1 MKNFINYILLF
12 VVTFFLS
19 CTSDNMEIDIT
30 ELPEVETVTFQ
41 PGDVFS
47 TTFERT
53 KLTKQEGY
61 KILKELKKL
70 VNINKCKP
78 NDFYEITYSTNIVSD
93 TGEQN
98 WTNFK
103 YFPEGQYFYSI
114 DKSTDNVL
122 TSEKYELQTTSKT
135 FEVSGTIDT
144 SLWESMSAS
153 EIKPNI
159 ILDYADMFAWQ
170 IDFLTDCRQGDK
182 YKLIYEIK
190 TLEKKDT
197 VISSNILAAQYIIE
211 TSSNTA
217 ILFTNSKGETSY
229 FDENGKSVKSA
240 FLKAPLQFKR
250 ISSYF
255 TKKRFHPILKYY
267 RAHEGIDYAAPI
279 GTPVSAIGDGTVKK
293 SQYSG
298 GYGNLVIIKH
308 SNGYESYYG
317 HLSKYGRGVK
327 KGARVKQGQIIGYV
341 GSTGLS
347 TGPHLDFRVKKNGTF
362 INYLKMKMPPTLTLS
377 GKDKEDF
384 DLHKQDLISKLN
396 QLQ

>member
-1 MKNFINYILLF
+1 MKKLVLCLLF
-12 VVTFFLS
+12 FVFLIIG

-30 ELPEVETVTFQ
+30 KVPEVETVVFQ

-47 TTFERT
+47 KTFEQT
-53 KLTKQEGY
+53 KLSKQESNI
-61 KILKELKKL
+61 ILNELKKHI
-70 VNINKCKP
+70 NINKCKP
-78 NDFYEITYSTNIVSD
+78 NDFYEITYSTNTDI
-93 TGEQN
+93 EQT

-122 TSEKYELQTTSKT
+122 TSEKVALQTTSKI
-135 FEVSGTIDT
+135 FEVSGTIEN

-159 ILDYADMFAWQ
+159 ILAYADMFAWQ

-182 YKLIYEIK
+182 YKLIYEVK

-197 VISSNILAAQYIIE
+197 VLSSEIIAGQYITA
-211 TSSNTA
+211 TSTNTA
-217 ILFTNSKGETSY
+217 IQFINSKGDEGY

-255 TKKRFHPILKYY
+255 TKKRYHPILKYY

-279 GTPVSAIGDGTVKK
+279 GTPVSAVGDGIVKK

-308 SNGYESYYG
+308 SNGYETYYG
-317 HLSKYGRGVK
+317 HLSKYGKGIK
-327 KGARVKQGQIIGYV
+327 KGVRVKQGQVIGYV

-347 TGPHLDFRVKKNGTF
+347 TGPHLDFRIKKNGTF
-362 INYLKMKMPPTLTLS
+362 FNYLIMKMPPTYTLT
-377 GKDKEDF
+377 GKDKENF
-384 DLHKQDLISKLN
+384 DLHKQELITKLN
-396 QLQ
+396 NLS

>member
-1 MKNFINYILLF
+1 MKKFSMYVLLF
-12 VVTFFLS
+12 FVALFIG

-30 ELPEVETVTFQ
+30 KVPEVETVVFQ
-41 PGDVFS
+41 QGDVFGK
-47 TTFERT
+47 TFEQT
-53 KLTKQEGY
+53 KLSKKESLE
-61 KILKELKKL
+61 ILAELKKH

-78 NDFYEITYSTNIVSD
+78 NDFYEITYSTNTD
-93 TGEQN
+93 TEQT

-122 TSEKYELQTTSKT
+122 TSEKLELQTSSQI
-135 FEVSGTIDT
+135 FEVSGTIEN

-159 ILDYADMFAWQ
+159 ILAYADMFAWQ

-182 YKLIYEIK
+182 YKLIYEVK

-197 VISSNILAAQYIIE
+197 VLSSDIIAGQYITA
-211 TSSNTA
+211 TSTNTA
-217 ILFTNSKGETSY
+217 IQFVNSKGDEGY
-229 FDENGKSVKSA
+229 FDESGKSVKSA

-255 TKKRFHPILKYY
+255 TKKRYHPILKYY

-279 GTPVSAIGDGTVKK
+279 GTPVSTIGDGVVTK

-298 GYGNLVIIKH
+298 GYGNLVIVKH
-308 SNGYESYYG
+308 PNGYETYYG
-317 HLSKYGRGVK
+317 HLSKYGKGIK
-327 KGARVKQGQIIGYV
+327 KGVRVKQGQIIGYV
-341 GSTGLS
+341 GATGHA
-347 TGPHLDFRVKKNGTF
+347 TGPHLDFRIKKNGTF
-362 INYLKMKMPPTLTLS
+362 INYLTMKMPPTYTLT
-377 GKDKEDF
+377 GKDKENF
-384 DLHKQDLISKLN
+384 DIYKQEIITKLDN
-396 QLQ
+396 LS

>member
-1 MKNFINYILLF
+1 MFIG
-12 VVTFFLS
+12 

-30 ELPEVETVTFQ
+30 KVPEVETIVIQ
-41 PGDVFS
+41 PGDVFGK
-47 TTFERT
+47 TFEQT
-53 KLTKQEGY
+53 KLSKQESL
-61 KILKELKKL
+61 KILAELKKYI
-70 VNINKCKP
+70 NINKCKP
-78 NDFYEITYSTNIVSD
+78 NEFYEITYSTD
-93 TGEQN
+93 TAIEQT

-103 YFPEGQYFYSI
+103 FFPEGQYFYSI

-122 TSEKYELQTTSKT
+122 TSEKLELQTTSQT
-135 FEVSGTIDT
+135 FEVSGTIES
-144 SLWESMSAS
+144 SLWESMSNS
-153 EIKPNI
+153 KIKPAI
-159 ILDYADMFAWQ
+159 ILDYVDMFAWH
-170 IDFLTDCRQGDK
+170 IDFLTDCRPGDT
-182 YKLIYEIK
+182 YKLIYEVK

-197 VISSNILAAQYIIE
+197 VLSSEIIAGQYITA
-211 TSSNTA
+211 TSTNTA
-217 ILFTNSKGETSY
+217 IRFTNSKGDEGY

-279 GTPVSAIGDGTVKK
+279 GTPVSAVGDGTVTK

-308 SNGYESYYG
+308 PNGYETYYG
-317 HLSKYGRGVK
+317 HLSKYGKGIK
-327 KGARVKQGQIIGYV
+327 KGVRVKQGQVIGYV

-347 TGPHLDFRVKKNGTF
+347 TGPHLDFRIKKNGAF
-362 INYLKMKMPPTLTLS
+362 FNYLTMKMPPTYTLT

-384 DLHKQDLISKLN
+384 DLYKQELINKLG
-396 QLQ
+396 QI

>member
-1 MKNFINYILLF
+1 MKKTVSYLLLF
-12 VVTFFLS
+12 FIFTVIG

-30 ELPEVETVTFQ
+30 KVPEVETVVFQ
-41 PGDVFS
+41 PGDVFGK
-47 TTFERT
+47 TFEQT
-53 KLTKQEGY
+53 KLSKQESNR
-61 KILKELKKL
+61 ILNELKKYI
-70 VNINKCKP
+70 NINKCKP
-78 NDFYEITYSTNIVSD
+78 NDFYEITYSTNTDIEE
-93 TGEQN
+93 T

-122 TSEKYELQTTSKT
+122 TSEKVALQTTSQI
-135 FEVSGTIDT
+135 FEVSGTIEN

-153 EIKPNI
+153 EIKPAI
-159 ILDYADMFAWQ
+159 ILAYADMFAWQ

-182 YKLIYEIK
+182 YKLIYEVK

-197 VISSNILAAQYIIE
+197 VLSSEIIAGQYITT
-211 TSSNTA
+211 TSTNTA
-217 ILFTNSKGETSY
+217 IQFINSKGDEGY

-279 GTPVSAIGDGTVKK
+279 GTPVSTIGDGVVTK

-298 GYGNLVIIKH
+298 GYGNLVIVKH
-308 SNGYESYYG
+308 PNGYETYYG
-317 HLSKYGRGVK
+317 HLSKYGKGIK
-327 KGARVKQGQIIGYV
+327 KGVRVKQGQVIGYV
-341 GSTGLS
+341 GATGLA
-347 TGPHLDFRVKKNGTF
+347 TGPHLDFRIKKNGSF
-362 INYLKMKMPPTLTLS
+362 FNYLTMKMPPTYTLT
-377 GKDKEDF
+377 GKDKENF
-384 DLHKQDLISKLN
+384 DIYKQELITKLN
-396 QLQ
+396 NLS